1 VRHARAHSLDLVVPL
16 LVGGLIA
23 VGIWFRVDGSAR
35 LHSLLIGLSAAATL
49 VVRRRMPT
57 LALALAGALVL
68 VLFAV
73 NRPSGSIAVIAPAAA
88 LYTLALTR
96 DRRHLVVAVAAAATA
111 VVLGELFLG
120 GGHARGIG
128 LPIAAHVALIAIPV
142 LAAEALRNHRGY
154 VRLLRERAD
163 FAERTREEEA
173 QRRAEQ
179 ERLRIARDLHDV
191 VAHTLTTINVQAGVA
206 AHLLERDATP
216 ARDALATIE
225 AASHDA
231 LDELR
236 SILGVLRQPGDT
248 AAPRSPAPDLD
259 ALGPLLEQARR
270 GGLDVAFTA
279 TGTKPA
285 PLAEGVQLA
294 GFRIIQEALTNA
306 RRHASGTE
314 TDVRLA
320 YLDDRLAISIEN
332 PIRNGEPNGS
342 HPDGVGILG
351 MQERARALGGT
362 LTAGR
367 DDGVFRVVAELPY
380 RRSA

>member
-1 VRHARAHSLDLVVPL
+1 VRPARAYSLDLVVPL

-23 VGIWFRVDGSAR
+23 VGIWFRADSSAR

-96 DRRHLVVAVAAAATA
+96 DRRHLVVAVASAATA
-111 VVLGELFLG
+111 VVLGELFLSG
-120 GGHARGIG
+120 RHARGIG
-128 LPIAAHVALIAIPV
+128 FPIAAHVALIAIPV

-163 FAERTREEEA
+163 FAEHTREEEA

-206 AHLLERDATP
+206 AHLLERDAAP
-216 ARDALATIE
+216 AREAL
-225 AASHDA
+225 
-231 LDELR
+231 
-236 SILGVLRQPGDT
+236 
-248 AAPRSPAPDLD
+248 APDLD
-259 ALGPLLEQARR
+259 ALGALLEEARR
-270 GGLDVAFTA
+270 DGLDVAFTA

-314 TDVRLA
+314 TDVRLV

-332 PIRNGEPNGS
+332 PIRNGEPYGS
-342 HPDGVGILG
+342 HAYGVGILG

-362 LTAGR
+362 LMAGR

-380 RRSA
+380 RRSV